1 METTT
6 ATPILAM
13 EVGTYVRSKTV
24 STASYSNK
32 IGVIADKTRPEDGR
46 IWVKFLNQEYDSGLR
61 EFMLSPSDVEVLTDQ
76 ENAPNMQL
84 LEAWESRYHNQRQ
97 IIQRRDAGEEALQNT
112 VITVLDELGYC
123 DEGDRAI
130 EKINESLASQGH
142 SIRLRMREREYE
154 IRVNIRTTV
163 WASTLVRVTAASEE
177 EAIEM
182 VEDDPDCYLDS
193 AEVVCDE
200 VNDGSCDFEYECEVV

>member
-24 STASYSNK
+24 STAIYSNK
-32 IGVIADKTRPEDGR
+32 IGIIADKTRNADGGL
-46 IWVKFLNQEYDSGLR
+46 WVKFLNQEYDSGLR
-61 EFMLSPSDVEVLTDQ
+61 EFLIASSDVEVLTDQ

-97 IIQRRDAGEEALQNT
+97 IIQRKDENHEALCDT
-112 VITVLDELGYC
+112 VIEVMNDLGYC

-130 EKINESLASQGH
+130 ERINESLASQGR
-142 SIRLRMREREYE
+142 SIRLRMRERDYE
-154 IRVNIRTTV
+154 IQVNIRTTV
-163 WASTLVRVTAASEE
+163 WASTRVSVRATSEE

-200 VNDGSCDFEYECEVV
+200 VGSGSCDFEYECEVV